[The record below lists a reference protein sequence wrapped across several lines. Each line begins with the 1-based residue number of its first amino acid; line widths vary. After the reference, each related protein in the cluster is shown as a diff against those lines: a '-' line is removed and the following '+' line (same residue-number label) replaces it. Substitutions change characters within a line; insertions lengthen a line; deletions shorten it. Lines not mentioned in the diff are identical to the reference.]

1 MKDNNDYLA
10 QPTNQ
15 NLGHIAGS
23 NGWPLFGK
31 ALSFYQDP
39 HAICE
44 QHYRRYGAVSRIAMG
59 PERTLLALGPDN
71 AQALHLD
78 TTKNFSSEK
87 GLERFSHLIGGSLI
101 MKDFAEH
108 RFQRRLMQTAFKT
121 AAMRDYSVAI
131 NEICA
136 RNVHA
141 MAAMGEFTLIKQV
154 KKTLLE
160 VAAKVFTGVEGQGQ
174 EGDGLTHAFDRFVEA
189 FDYIFPI
196 NIPGF
201 KYHKGIQA
209 KDQIDYFIRAMIND
223 KRQNHEQDILAHFCR
238 EKNDEGQFFS
248 DRDIAENFVL
258 LLFAAQDTT
267 TASLVNA
274 FYELGRHPEWQQR
287 IREESLAIGESDLS
301 FDHVAH
307 MTSAGLVFNEAQR
320 LHASVPLFPR
330 RSIRDCELSG
340 VEVPAHTMIMNV
352 ITFNHRMPEWWSN
365 PLLFDPQRF
374 ERGEHKQHPFLF
386 HPFGG
391 GAHKCIGMHFA
402 QFVFKTFLHHCLS
415 HYHIRLKAGYQA
427 DYRYLPMSVPKDG
440 LPLHLEKI

>member
-1 MKDNNDYLA
+1 MNDNNDYLA
-10 QPTNQ
+10 RPTNQ
-15 NLGHIAGS
+15 NLGHIAG
-23 NGWPLFGK
+23 NDGWPLFGR

-44 QHYRRYGAVSRIAMG
+44 QHYRDYGAVSRIAMG

-101 MKDFAEH
+101 MKDFTEH

-121 AAMRDYSVAI
+121 AAMREYAGAI

-141 MAAMGEFTLIKQV
+141 MANMGEFTLIKQV
-154 KKTLLE
+154 KQTLLE
-160 VAAKVFTGVEGQGQ
+160 VAARVFTGVEGQGQ
-174 EGDGLTHAFDRFVEA
+174 EGDELTNAFERFVEA

-196 NIPGF
+196 DLPGF
-201 KYHKGIQA
+201 KYHRGIKA
-209 KDQIDYFIRAMIND
+209 KEDIDRFIRSMID
-223 KRQNHEQDILAHFCR
+223 HKRQNHDQDILAHFCR
-238 EKNDEGQFFS
+238 EKNDEGKLFS
-248 DRDIAENFVL
+248 DQDIAENFVL

-274 FYELGRHPEWQQR
+274 FYELGRHPQWQHN
-287 IREESLAIGESDLS
+287 IREESLALGSSDLS
-301 FDHVAH
+301 FEAVAG
-307 MTSAGLVFNEAQR
+307 MPSAGLVFNEAQR

-330 RSIRDCELSG
+330 RSIRDCQLSG
-340 VEVPAHTMIMNV
+340 IEVPAHTMIMNV
-352 ITFNHRMPEWWSN
+352 ITYNHRMPQWWTD
-365 PLLFDPQRF
+365 PLRFDPMRF
-374 ERGEHKQHPFLF
+374 ERNEHKQHPFLF

-402 QFVFKTFLHHCLS
+402 QYVFKTFLHHCLS
-415 HYHIRLKAGYQA
+415 HYRIRLADGYEA
-427 DYRYLPMSVPKDG
+427 KYRYLPMSMPKDG
-440 LPLHLEKI
+440 LPLRLERI